1 MNMTINVFLFQ
12 VKRGSL
18 LSQPRSV
25 LQKLANISE
34 GNPMA
39 PRNTRG
45 FLFQTLSPEKDGKT
59 SDAPQNQVRTE
70 DCLDISGEGWNIRS
84 HREQPHQESKQVNIK
99 LKKQTARIKG

>member
-59 SDAPQNQVRTE
+59 SDAPQHQVRTE
-70 DCLDISGEGWNIRS
+70 DCLDIRS

-99 LKKQTARIKG
+99 LKKTTTARIKG